1 MDADATTHSIDCDEN
16 MSRDELIENYF
27 HIGFKYLE
35 IIMFLAVMPG
45 HTLGLRQLKR
55 ILRERNLFRRKFKGD
70 IRTVADVIEQE
81 LSGSACNLGY
91 RYMHRKLLQVHRMV
105 TDRETVR
112 SVLKYLD
119 PNGVISS
126 QRRRLKRRDYNGKGL
141 KQYGF
146 CIHGCIDG
154 FSRRIMW
161 LDVAASNNDPFHVC
175 TNFADTVISLGGIPY
190 VIRADRGTENGN
202 IEMMQTYL
210 RSINRDT
217 RSSLHAT
224 FLYGKSTATQR
235 IEAWWSKF
243 QPQGMLYWIF
253 DTSDEVDSQCA
264 RFCYMNLL
272 RSNLQVISQLWNT
285 HHLRKSRNRDS
296 PHGKP
301 EVIYHFPEMYGSRN
315 YLRCVNAGDLRT
327 LSQSLVQDVPDCT
340 ASAVEL
346 FTGLVEEGGLQMP
359 RSVVEAD
366 DLFVHLLDAV
376 NRIDLSSS

>member
-1 MDADATTHSIDCDEN
+1 
-16 MSRDELIENYF
+16 
-27 HIGFKYLE
+27 
-35 IIMFLAVMPG
+35 
-45 HTLGLRQLKR
+45 
-55 ILRERNLFRRKFKGD
+55 
-70 IRTVADVIEQE
+70 
-81 LSGSACNLGY
+81 
-91 RYMHRKLLQVHRMV
+91 MHRKLLQVHRMV

-119 PNGVISS
+119 PNGVLSR
-126 QRRRLKRRDYNGKGL
+126 QRRRLKRRDYYGKGSNYLWHIDGWDKL
-141 KQYGF
+141 KQCGF

-154 FSRRIMW
+154 FSRISMW

-224 FLYGKSTATQR
+224 FLYGKSTANQR

-243 QPQGMLYWIF
+243 QPQGMLYWMNHFKELSYAGIF
-253 DTSDEVDSQCA
+253 DTSDEVDIQCA

-315 YLRCVNAGDLRT
+315 CLRSVNAGDLLT
-327 LSQSLVQDVPDCT
+327 LSQSLVQDVPDCR

-346 FTGLVEEGGLQMP
+346 FTGLMEEGGLQMP
-359 RSVVEAD
+359 RSVAEAD
-366 DLFVHLLDAV
+366 DIFVHLLDAV
-376 NRIDLSSS
+376 NRIDLSSN